1 MIEARK
7 EYLIKIFL
15 KKCTIQTINKE
26 HMEIK
31 FRWCEETFGVPKEV
45 SEKIKKKYTLDDY
58 INKMIPV
65 VDKYFS
71 IEDLKALI
79 QFYSSDVGKKM
90 LDPIMLR
97 EIGIAGADMDARL
110 EQEFALYDN
119 KK

>member
-1 MIEARK
+1 MDSRK
-7 EYLIKIFL
+7 EYLIKIFI
-15 KKCTIQTINKE
+15 KKCTIQSINKE
-26 HMEIK
+26 HMKIK
-31 FRWCEETFGVPKEV
+31 FRWCEETFGVPKEI
-45 SEKIKKKYTLDDY
+45 SERIKKKYTSDDY
-58 INKMIPV
+58 INKIIPI

-90 LDPIMLR
+90 LDPRMLR

-110 EQEFALYDN
+110 EKEFALYDN